1 MSLDLPRTPKKYTGG
16 VQQKKIMA
24 FKDKYKGNAFI
35 LTKCHQDGLV
45 FTLKMDIL
53 SSQNEGKVTEALNC
67 PPPLPTRLG
76 FKIFPSTRFLGIF
89 IVFHNNVIY
98 ILCFFLHF
106 FTFSEK
112 LKLKSFR
119 IRTSCTGISRN
130 LSCSIWKLVWKLQ
143 CKQPSHYEIAEKP
156 ENNIKTLL
164 WKNMLFR
171 V

>member
-98 ILCFFLHF
+98 ILCFF
-106 FTFSEK
+106 FTFFYI
-112 LKLKSFR
+112 FR
-119 IRTSCTGISRN
+119 
-130 LSCSIWKLVWKLQ
+130 
-143 CKQPSHYEIAEKP
+143 EAETQ
-156 ENNIKTLL
+156 I
-164 WKNMLFR
+164 FQD
-171 V
+171 